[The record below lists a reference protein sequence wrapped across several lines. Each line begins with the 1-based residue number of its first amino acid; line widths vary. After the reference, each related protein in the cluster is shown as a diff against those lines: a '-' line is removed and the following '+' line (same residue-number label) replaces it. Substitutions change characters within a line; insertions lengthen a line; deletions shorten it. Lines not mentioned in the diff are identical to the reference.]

1 MGKSVREVLNRAFEG
16 LPTYRA
22 TFADLAAVIGVA
34 VRIAG
39 ATGMVVRIKTIH
51 VDVPAADQ
59 SPLIIAKYSTA
70 PADGTATS
78 PQSVPLDSNSD
89 AARATVRIY
98 TAAPTLGTLVGEVFE
113 DDILARDVTATEV
126 IRGDRVHE
134 EFGKGDGGE
143 SVILRSAA
151 ENVGIVIMANSSPLN
166 GYIEWTEEPAI
177 ADPTPNI

>member
-1 MGKSVREVLNRAFEG
+1 MAKSVREVLNRAYEG

-22 TFADLAAVIGVA
+22 TFADLNAVIGVA

-39 ATGMVVRIKTIH
+39 ATGMVVRVKTVHI
-51 VDVPAADQ
+51 DVPIANQ
-59 SPLIIAKYSTA
+59 TPLIIAKYSTA
-70 PADGTATS
+70 PTDGTATS

-98 TAAPTLGTLVGEVFE
+98 TAAPTAGTLVGEVFE
-113 DDILARDVTATEV
+113 DDILILDNDAY
-126 IRGDRVHE
+126 RGDRVHE

-143 SVILRSAA
+143 ALTLRSAT
-151 ENVGIVIMANSSPLN
+151 ETVGIVLMANCNPLN

-177 ADPTPNI
+177 ADPTPSV